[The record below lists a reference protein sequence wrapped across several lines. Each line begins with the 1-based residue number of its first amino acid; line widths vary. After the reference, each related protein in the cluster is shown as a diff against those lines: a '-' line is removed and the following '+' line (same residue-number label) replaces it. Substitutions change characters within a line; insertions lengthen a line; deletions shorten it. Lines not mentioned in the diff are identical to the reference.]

1 MTYRTPLIVAA
12 AACTLLVPA
21 VQAATTLSGGSTA
34 LSTAVA
40 IPGSPRI
47 VKLVAPGQ
55 LQVSAPGAAVR
66 TITVPFACS
75 LSVAMTA
82 SEAFVCGGEEGDP
95 IAVDLVTGAQ
105 RRLPAR
111 TPLTKDKELFTA
123 TRAGSRWL
131 EGQIELSGAEF
142 GNKGFTIDVIVDR
155 TTGREIDVNGSFS
168 PDAKSWGARRYVNLD
183 SARPDQTL
191 CSPVTRSAIAD
202 ATYGDLVKVGSWTV
216 RQSAGGS
223 VLQRCGSTKTTRIS
237 AQQVVLGRKH
247 VAWIQGRH
255 VTLRTLATGRTRT
268 FALTHSQGTLA
279 LSSNRLV
286 ISQIIARPPTYTP
299 LAQVN
304 TIPID

>member
-1 MTYRTPLIVAA
+1 MTCRSSLIVAA
-12 AACTLLVPA
+12 TASALLAPAA
-21 VQAATTLSGGSTA
+21 QAATTLSGGGTA

-40 IPGSPRI
+40 VPGSPRI
-47 VKLVAPGQ
+47 VTMVAPGR
-55 LQVSAPGAAVR
+55 LQVSAPGAVAR
-66 TITVPFACS
+66 TIAVPATCS

-111 TPLTKDKELFTA
+111 TPLTQDQELFTA

-131 EGQIELSGAEF
+131 EGQIELSSAEF
-142 GNKGFTIDVIVDR
+142 GNKGFMIDVIVDR
-155 TTGREIDVNGSFS
+155 ATGRQIDVNGSFS

-191 CSPVTRSAIAD
+191 CSPVKRSAIAG
-202 ATYGDLVKVGSWTV
+202 ATYGDLVKVGSWTL

-237 AQQVVLGRKH
+237 SQQVVLGREH

-286 ISQIIARPPTYTP
+286 ISQVIARPPTYTRST
-299 LAQVN
+299 QVN
-304 TIPID
+304 TIPIG